1 MTNKDGGAEAD
12 ITVSVLENGDGS
24 SVVKPKF
31 EGEKLIKFKFV
42 VNTLTPKGSP
52 YDGVRSSAIRQS
64 KILSHYLGIQGLREI
79 VLLSVNILEEPVVSL
94 AHCTACAS
102 IHFHI

>member
-31 EGEKLIKFKFV
+31 EGEKSIKFKFV
-42 VNTLTPKGSP
+42 INPLTPKGSP
-52 YDGVRSSAIRQS
+52 WS
-64 KILSHYLGIQGLREI
+64 KIIC
-79 VLLSVNILEEPVVSL
+79 N
-94 AHCTACAS
+94 
-102 IHFHI
+102 